1 MDFILKLIYFSYKD
15 KLYIPLIIGQT
26 MRRVKRERIFKGII
40 TLMILKSLWDSPKH
54 GYLLESEIGEIIGEK
69 LSEGEIYSLLKHME
83 MRGFVSS
90 KAEVCNNRLR
100 KYYEIT
106 PKGREF
112 FLKHKAPITTMI
124 PMMMELKKFMDSLDT
139 DQPEN
144 KNQ

>member
-1 MDFILKLIYFSYKD
+1 
-15 KLYIPLIIGQT
+15 

-40 TLMILKSLWDSPKH
+40 TLMILKALWDSPKH
-54 GYLLESEIGEIIGEK
+54 GYLLENEISNMIGDR

-83 MRGFVSS
+83 LRGFVSS
-90 KAEVCNNRLR
+90 KSEVCNNRLR

-112 FLKHKAPITTMI
+112 FLKHKAPIAIMI
-124 PMMMELKKFMDSLDT
+124 PMIMELKKFMDSLDST
-139 DQPEN
+139 DELNN